1 MNRKVETGMLK
12 KRLTIGLTL
21 MLIVIIF
28 GSSLIA
34 GILNT
39 HKPANAAGPGDW
51 STYLYGPTRS
61 GFNSAETTITPS
73 TAGNLKRLWSISEGT
88 TINTQPVV
96 ANGMIYWGSWDGL
109 EHATNLNGTQ
119 VCTPW

>member
-21 MLIVIIF
+21 MLIVILF

-51 STYLYGPTRS
+51 STYLYSPTRS

-73 TAGNLKRLWSISEGT
+73 TAVNDSHC
-88 TINTQPVV
+88 
-96 ANGMIYWGSWDGL
+96 DD
-109 EHATNLNGTQ
+109 
-119 VCTPW
+119 